1 MKHAFKSLTER
12 QMMQLKQMMSILI
25 ININYIN
32 VYIYNIKPNHTTIQ
46 QTRRLECAIGQT
58 LGEKITPI
66 YPKHLWG
73 DFTKSY
79 NFGRFLT
86 L

>member
-1 MKHAFKSLTER
+1 MPYRASNDAVEANDEY
-12 QMMQLKQMMSILI
+12 INY

-32 VYIYNIKPNHTTIQ
+32 VYIYNTKPNHTTTQ
-46 QTRRLECAIGQT
+46 QTRRFECAIGQT